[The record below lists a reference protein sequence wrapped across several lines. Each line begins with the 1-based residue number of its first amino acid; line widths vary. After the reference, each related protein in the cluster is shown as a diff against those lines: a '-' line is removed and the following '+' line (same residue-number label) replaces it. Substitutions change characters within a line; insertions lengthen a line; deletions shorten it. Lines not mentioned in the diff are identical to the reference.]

1 MDRPLLTVGSH
12 DPVGRAL
19 ELMREHGVS
28 QVPVVSGEDGRA
40 FMGTVSERG
49 LLMASADHPGILGE
63 PVTEVIEPPLPELAA
78 ESPVSEAI
86 HMLLGERKPVIVVE
100 DGRALGI
107 LASVDLIEA
116 PEPVSAARMDTRVV
130 HAGLEPDPTYGSVI
144 PPIHQTSTFVQ
155 PAPGEFVERLRLR
168 ALGEPD
174 PDGARARPGRAR
186 GRPGERVLE
195 RDGRDPRAA
204 DRGARRPA
212 TT

>member
-1 MDRPLLTVGSH
+1 
-12 DPVGRAL
+12 
-19 ELMREHGVS
+19 MREHGVS
-28 QVPVVSGEDGRA
+28 QVPVVSGEDGARLHGHGQRA
-40 FMGTVSERG
+40 RPADG
-49 LLMASADHPGILGE
+49 LGRPPGILGE

-86 HMLLGERKPVIVVE
+86 HMLLGERKPVIVVD

-107 LASVDLIEA
+107 LVSVDLIEA
-116 PEPVSAARMDTRVV
+116 LQRDEQSGIDTRVV

-174 PDGARARPGRAR
+174 PDRARAALGELEGGTAR
-186 GRPGERVLE
+186 RS
-195 RDGRDPRAA
+195 RAA
-204 DRGARRPA
+204 WRRP
-212 TT
+212 TRC